1 MKMKKTEWI
10 ILAAVVA
17 VCAGLALFFYWPR
30 SGDTVAVVSVD
41 GTEFCRIDL
50 SRTARP
56 YTFRI
61 EEETGRPVSF
71 EVADGRVRFVEVTCP
86 DHICERTGWC
96 GAPASGGLHAQP
108 HRPRLLCARGAAA
121 RRRGPV
127 DHRIGPPLDD
137 APPGRD
143 G

>member
-1 MKMKKTEWI
+1 MKMKKIEWI

-41 GTEFCRIDL
+41 GTALYRIDL

-56 YTFRI
+56 YTIRI
-61 EEETGRPVSF
+61 EEETGTPVSF

-96 GAPASGGLHAQP
+96 GAPGERAVCMPNRTALV
-108 HRPRLLCARGAAA
+108 CYARGELPPDGGV
-121 RRRGPV
+121 RWITES
-127 DHRIGPPLDD
+127 DHP
-137 APPGRD
+137 
-143 G
+143 

>member
-1 MKMKKTEWI
+1 MKMKKIEWI

-41 GTEFCRIDL
+41 GTALYRIDL

-61 EEETGRPVSF
+61 EEETGRPVSSSARSTWWA
-71 EVADGRVRFVEVTCP
+71 VSPSAVQTMAL
-86 DHICERTGWC
+86 T
-96 GAPASGGLHAQP
+96 PAAWK
-108 HRPRLLCARGAAA
+108 R
-121 RRRGPV
+121 
-127 DHRIGPPLDD
+127 
-137 APPGRD
+137 
-143 G
+143 

>member
-1 MKMKKTEWI
+1 MKMKKIEWI

-41 GTEFCRIDL
+41 GTALYRIDL

-61 EEETGRPVSF
+61 EEETGRPVSSSMRK
-71 EVADGRVRFVEVTCP
+71 V
-86 DHICERTGWC
+86 
-96 GAPASGGLHAQP
+96 
-108 HRPRLLCARGAAA
+108 
-121 RRRGPV
+121 
-127 DHRIGPPLDD
+127 
-137 APPGRD
+137 
-143 G
+143 